1 MSGHS
6 PARRSH
12 ADLPQQLVDQ
22 AIEWAVKIHFSPTE
36 EAQRQAFDRWL
47 NHSPQHRKAWQRMQA
62 LHDEFAAIPADLV
75 SRTLTTFD
83 EQRQTRRRQ
92 RRQVLKLLLIGGI
105 LASSGAL
112 VYHGSH
118 WQRLFAG
125 TATATGQQ
133 RVTTMEDGSTIHL
146 NTDSA
151 IARHYDATYR
161 RIELLRGEI
170 AVTTGKDSVYPGRK
184 RPFIITTPYGTL
196 EALGTRF
203 TVRLHDE
210 HARIDVQEGA
220 VRMQPKNGT
229 PWVVEAGNSGR
240 LQRKKAAPAPPLPYD
255 PTGWTDG
262 VLAVRNM
269 TLKNFLAELARY
281 RTGTISCA
289 DAVARL
295 PVSGIYH
302 LADTDQVLRFLQQTQ
317 PIQVAYRTRY
327 WVTVLSDES
336 RSAEQK

>member
-1 MSGHS
+1 MSRGNRTQ
-6 PARRSH
+6 ACR
-12 ADLPQQLVDQ
+12 ADLPQELLEQ
-22 AIEWAVKIHFSPTE
+22 AIDWAVKIHFGPTDD
-36 EAQRQAFDRWL
+36 AQQQAFSRWL
-47 NHSPQHRKAWQRMQA
+47 DHSPQHKEAWRRMQS
-62 LHDEFAAIPADLV
+62 LHDEFSTLPADLAV
-75 SRTLTTFD
+75 RTLTTFD

-92 RRQVLKLLLIGGI
+92 RRQVLKLLVLGGV

-112 VYHGSH
+112 TYRRAP
-118 WQRLFAG
+118 WQRLFAD
-125 TATATGQQ
+125 TATETGQQ

-151 IARHYDATYR
+151 IARQYDASQR

-203 TVRLHDE
+203 IVRLHDA
-210 HARIDVQEGA
+210 HARIDVQDGA

-229 PWVVEAGNSGR
+229 PWVVEAGNSGL
-240 LQRKKAAPAPPLPYD
+240 LQRKNAAPAPPLPYD

-269 TLKNFLAELARY
+269 DLKNFLAELARY
-281 RTGTISCA
+281 RPGTISCA

-302 LADTDQVLRFLQQTQ
+302 LADTDQVLRFLQQTH
-317 PIQVAYRTRY
+317 PLQVAYRTRY
-327 WVTVLSDES
+327 WVTVLPDER
-336 RSAEQK
+336 RSTGKK

>member
-1 MSGHS
+1 MSRGNRTQ
-6 PARRSH
+6 ACR
-12 ADLPQQLVDQ
+12 ADLPRELIEQ
-22 AIEWAVKIHFSPTE
+22 AIDWAIKIHYGP
-36 EAQRQAFDRWL
+36 ADDVQQQAFSRWL
-47 NHSPQHRKAWQRMQA
+47 DHSPQHEEAWRRLQS
-62 LHDEFAAIPADLV
+62 LHDEFSTLPADLAT
-75 SRTLTTFD
+75 RTLTTFD

-92 RRQVLKLLLIGGI
+92 RRQVLKLLVLGGV

-112 VYHGSH
+112 TYRRAP
-118 WQRLFAG
+118 WQRLFAD
-125 TATATGQQ
+125 TATETGQQ
-133 RVTTMEDGSTIHL
+133 RATTLEDGSTIRL

-151 IARHYDATYR
+151 IARHYDASQR

-170 AVTTGKDSVYPGRK
+170 AVTTGRDRRK

-203 TVRLHDE
+203 TVRLRDAY
-210 HARIDVQEGA
+210 ARIDVQDGA

-229 PWVVEAGNSGR
+229 PWVVEAGTGGR
-240 LQRKKAAPAPPLPYD
+240 LQQQKAEGAPPLPYD

-269 TLKNFLAELARY
+269 ALKNVLSELARY
-281 RTGTISCA
+281 RPGTISCA
-289 DAVARL
+289 DEVARL

-327 WVTVLSDES
+327 WVTVLPDES
-336 RSAEQK
+336 RSAGKK

>member
-1 MSGHS
+1 MSRGNRTQ
-6 PARRSH
+6 ACR
-12 ADLPQQLVDQ
+12 ADLPQELIEQ
-22 AIEWAVKIHFSPTE
+22 AIDWAVKIHFSPE
-36 EAQRQAFDRWL
+36 DDARQQAFSRWL
-47 NHSPQHRKAWQRMQA
+47 DHSPQHEEAWRRMQS
-62 LHDEFAAIPADLV
+62 LHDEFSTLPADLAT
-75 SRTLTTFD
+75 RTLTTFD
-83 EQRQTRRRQ
+83 EQRQTRRQQ
-92 RRQVLKLLLIGGI
+92 RRQVLKLLVLGGV

-112 VYHGSH
+112 TYCRAP
-118 WQRLFAG
+118 WQRLFAD
-125 TATATGQQ
+125 TATETGQQ
-133 RVTTMEDGSTIHL
+133 RVTTLEDGSIIRL

-151 IARHYDATYR
+151 IARHYDATQR

-170 AVTTGKDSVYPGRK
+170 SVSTGRDAVYPGRK

-203 TVRLHDE
+203 TVRLRDAY
-210 HARIDVQEGA
+210 ARIDVQDGA

-229 PWVVEAGNSGR
+229 PWIVEAGTGGR
-240 LQRKKAAPAPPLPYD
+240 LQHQKAEAAPPLPYD

-262 VLAVRNM
+262 VLTVRNM
-269 TLKNFLAELARY
+269 DLKNFLAELARY
-281 RTGTISCA
+281 RVGTISCA

-336 RSAEQK
+336 RSAGEK